1 MNLNFG
7 EVLTRAGQ
15 ITWRHKNLWLA
26 GIVVTLVSF
35 LSVPISLIFNPSFS
49 SFSDPSEVNRALPS
63 IFLVNGLVLL
73 LTILSIPVY
82 VIGMSVPSLGTFQLE
97 RGREKV
103 NFGELIKGV
112 LPYFWRVLGIF
123 LLVWVGAFAV
133 MMVFMAL
140 IMLLGVFTFG
150 IGILCAFPL
159 FILFIPLAILVYALM
174 EQGVSAVLVDNLG
187 FSSALQRAWELVRKN
202 LGVMAL
208 MSIIIYLGATIISM
222 IISVPMLIPMFG
234 FMFNMGSEPDF
245 ESFER
250 LSRNMNLWMLAFSP
264 LYAVFQGILLTYM
277 QSVWTLTYMRLTRSP
292 NPSQPLPAT
301 VEAAA

>member
-1 MNLNFG
+1 MKFDFG
-7 EVLTRAGQ
+7 EVLTHAWQ